1 MAASPGRTS
10 CDLQSAAREWR
21 VGRGA
26 YCVRVRPDKH
36 MPCLHIQVDC
46 RVSTKIHYKLSCLI
60 SCPCA
65 EAGGSEVRTRRIQ
78 WDPDLDK
85 ASVTTSAV
93 WRLRAVIITI
103 LKTTF
108 ANLVSLM

>member
-1 MAASPGRTS
+1 M
-10 CDLQSAAREWR
+10 
-21 VGRGA
+21 
-26 YCVRVRPDKH
+26 
-36 MPCLHIQVDC
+36 
-46 RVSTKIHYKLSCLI
+46 
-60 SCPCA
+60 
-65 EAGGSEVRTRRIQ
+65 RTRRIQ

-108 ANLVSLM
+108 ANLVILM

>member
-36 MPCLHIQVDC
+36 MPCLHIQVDR
-46 RVSTKIHYKLSCLI
+46 RVSTKIHYKLSCLN
-60 SCPCA
+60 SCPCG